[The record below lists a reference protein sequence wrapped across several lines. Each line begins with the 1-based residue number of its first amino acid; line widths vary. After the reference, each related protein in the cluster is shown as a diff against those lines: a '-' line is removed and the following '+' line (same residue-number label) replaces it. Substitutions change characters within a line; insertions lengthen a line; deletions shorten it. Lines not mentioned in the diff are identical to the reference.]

1 MIITIDGP
9 AGAGKSTVAKLLAM
23 NLGYDYLDTGAIYR
37 TIALLGLRNH
47 VAWDVPEQLVELTR
61 SAKIESNNGQT
72 FLNGEDVT
80 DQIRSVEVTEYT
92 KYAADNPEI
101 RQILVPIQQAI
112 AAKVIA
118 DGGGIITEGRDQ
130 GTAVFPN
137 ADRKIFLTAT
147 PEERA
152 RRRLLEWSSRDESV
166 DFQMILAQINARDAR
181 DRARKV
187 GPLTEPKDAFL
198 CETDKKTISQVV
210 EELVDFV
217 KRSNSSD

>member
-1 MIITIDGP
+1 
-9 AGAGKSTVAKLLAM
+9 
-23 NLGYDYLDTGAIYR
+23 
-37 TIALLGLRNH
+37 
-47 VAWDVPEQLVELTR
+47 
-61 SAKIESNNGQT
+61 
-72 FLNGEDVT
+72 
-80 DQIRSVEVTEYT
+80 
-92 KYAADNPEI
+92 
-101 RQILVPIQQAI
+101 
-112 AAKVIA
+112 
-118 DGGGIITEGRDQ
+118 
-130 GTAVFPN
+130 VFPN